1 MAGIYIHIPFCIQRC
16 SYCNFFSV
24 VSINLVNEVINAII
38 KELSI
43 RKDYLKNEPV
53 QTIYFGGG
61 TPSLLTIQQ
70 IEKLLNTVY
79 TNFPVEQNA
88 EITFEANPDDLTKNY
103 LFDLKEVG
111 INRLSIGIQ
120 SFDDDKL
127 KILNRRHNATQAHEA
142 VREAQKAGFSNISID
157 LIYGLPFQSLDEWE
171 TDLDKAFS
179 LSIQHLSAY
188 GLTFEEKTLLS
199 KQKEKKIIEPADEE
213 LMIKMYEL
221 LLEESSKKGFDAY
234 EISNFSLPGF
244 YSRHNSSYWNQTAYL
259 GVGPSAHSYNGISRQ
274 WNVAAIQKYTE
285 GILKN
290 SSFYEQEIL
299 SLEDRYNEYVL
310 LGLRTKNGINIDAL
324 EQNFGTELKD
334 FCLEN
339 IKTFIDNEKAYRC
352 GSFLRLNTKGKLISD
367 TIIAQLMKV

>member
-213 LMIKMYEL
+213 LMIEMYEL

-244 YSRHNSSYWNQTAYL
+244 YSRHNSSYWNQTPYL

>member
-1 MAGIYIHIPFCIQRC
+1 MAGIYLHIPFCIQRC

-142 VREAQKAGFSNISID
+142 VREAQKAGFNNISID
-157 LIYGLPFQSLDEWE
+157 LIYGLPSQSIDEWE

-213 LMIKMYEL
+213 LMIEMYEL

-244 YSRHNSSYWNQTAYL
+244 YSRHNSSYWNQTPYL

>member
-1 MAGIYIHIPFCIQRC
+1 M
-16 SYCNFFSV
+16 
-24 VSINLVNEVINAII
+24 NAII

-70 IEKLLNTVY
+70 IEKLLNTIY
-79 TNFPVEQNA
+79 TNFSVEKNA

-103 LFDLKEVG
+103 LFDLKKVG

>member
-103 LFDLKEVG
+103 LFDLKKVG

-244 YSRHNSSYWNQTAYL
+244 YSRHNSSYWNQTPYL

>member
-1 MAGIYIHIPFCIQRC
+1 MAGIYLHIPFCIQRC

-79 TNFPVEQNA
+79 KNFSVEKNA

-103 LFDLKEVG
+103 LFDLKKVG

-142 VREAQKAGFSNISID
+142 VREAQKAGFNNISID
-157 LIYGLPFQSLDEWE
+157 LIYGLPFQSLDEWGA
-171 TDLDKAFS
+171 DLDKAFS

-244 YSRHNSSYWNQTAYL
+244 YSRHNSSYWNQTPYL

>member
-142 VREAQKAGFSNISID
+142 VREAQKAGFNNISID
-157 LIYGLPFQSLDEWE
+157 LIYGLPFQSLDEWGA
-171 TDLDKAFS
+171 DLDKAFS

-244 YSRHNSSYWNQTAYL
+244 YSRHNSSYWNQTPYL